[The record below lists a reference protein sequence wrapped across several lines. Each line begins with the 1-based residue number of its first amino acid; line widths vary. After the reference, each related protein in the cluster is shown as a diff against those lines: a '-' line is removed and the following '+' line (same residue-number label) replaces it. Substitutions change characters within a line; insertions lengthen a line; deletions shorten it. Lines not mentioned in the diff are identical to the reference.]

1 MDMTMPGF
9 TAEQSLYKTDERYLA
24 TADTSSNDGLV
35 RLAYSD
41 TLDEETSLS
50 PLMLKLPEYNCLK
63 KVCTLRVVK
72 RWPLIVVQ
80 ECRWV
85 HAIC

>member
-1 MDMTMPGF
+1 MAIPGF
-9 TAEQSLYKTDERYLA
+9 TAEKSLYKTDERYQA
-24 TADTSSNDGLV
+24 AADTGSYGGLV
-35 RLAYSD
+35 RLAHSD

-50 PLMLKLPEYNCLK
+50 PFTLKLPVYNCLK

-72 RWPLIVVQ
+72 RWPLVVVQ

-85 HAIC
+85 PANC

>member
-1 MDMTMPGF
+1 MEMTIPGF
-9 TAEQSLYKTDERYLA
+9 TAEASLYKTDERYLA
-24 TADTSSNDGLV
+24 AADTGFYDGLV
-35 RLAYSD
+35 RPAYSD

-50 PLMLKLPEYNCLK
+50 PLMYTPHVYNCLK

-72 RWPLIVVQ
+72 RWPLVVIQ

-85 HAIC
+85 HANC